1 MNLENDRA
9 ITLLEE
15 LLVWTKFTARPAIL
29 ASWDAILSDD
39 RHLLAYELS
48 DGSRTQAQVAEA
60 TGLSQPT
67 ISNLW
72 AKWRRLGI
80 ARPQGK
86 TVIHIARPSD
96 FGMDRAMR
104 VVPMGFPKRLI
115 AERVNTGS
123 SLEESAA
130 DNES

>member
-1 MNLENDRA
+1 MSLENDRA

-29 ASWDAILSDD
+29 AAWEAILSDD

-80 ARPQGK
+80 ARAQGK
-86 TVIHIARPSD
+86 TVIHLARPSD

-104 VVPMGFPKRLI
+104 APIGFPKQSI
-115 AERVNTGS
+115 VERADTGT
-123 SLEESAA
+123 SLEESPP
-130 DNES
+130 SG